1 MLLPRF
7 NVEAFTLP
15 TTATKMAPMH
25 VIHIVGRCLRLVSV
39 YAAYHYVI
47 AQGVSLTFFVFVC
60 LLGSAAVFS
69 ALQRP
74 WQGRPLPNSLLG
86 PAVVNG
92 GIMAFSLL
100 LWANGL
106 RNCGPVRTILGEYA
120 GAVLGALSTLLFSRN
135 GLVWRRIGGLLAMCA
150 AYYFLSQGWAMS
162 SYSPFSFGST
172 DVKEVSVKDE
182 EGLIKSSSMLLPAFS
197 GILAAIRR
205 IISRRVSTKNHAKK
219 RLHAVTVAAASCF
232 IFPFAMFKLAVGKQ
246 HILSEPHGSAAWA
259 YVSTILFGVV
269 LIFYVDT
276 FVEDR
281 LHIVVASPIHILVT
295 GVGII
300 LFEFIYGMDF
310 SFLGFIVCAT
320 VLGLGIYEATAT
332 DPNCRDLDQGNSF
345 LKEDRVPVKM
355 STLPS

>member
-1 MLLPRF
+1 MLPD
-7 NVEAFTLP
+7 A
-15 TTATKMAPMH
+15 ATRMAPMH
-25 VIHIVGRCLRLVSV
+25 AIHIVGRCLRLVSV

-47 AQGVSLTFFVFVC
+47 ARGVSLTFFCFVC
-60 LLGSAAVFS
+60 LLGSAALFS

-74 WQGRPLPNSLLG
+74 WRGRPLPNSLLM

-92 GIMAFSLL
+92 FVMAFSLL

-120 GAVLGALSTLLFSRN
+120 GAVLGAISTLLFSRN

-162 SYSPFSFGST
+162 SYSPFSFGAT
-172 DVKEVSVKDE
+172 TVKAETVERE
-182 EGLIKSSSMLLPAFS
+182 EGLIKSSSMLLPAMS

-219 RLHAVTVAAASCF
+219 RLHAVTVAAATCF

-246 HILSEPHGSAAWA
+246 HPSSEPHGSAAWA
-259 YVSTILFGVV
+259 YISTILFGVV

-281 LHIVVASPIHILVT
+281 LHIVVASPTHIVVT

-300 LFEFIYGMDF
+300 IFEYIYGMDF
-310 SFLGFIVCAT
+310 SLLGFLVCAT

-332 DPNCRDLDQGNSF
+332 DPNNRDLDQGNSF
-345 LKEDRVPVKM
+345 LKEDRPPLNM

>member
-1 MLLPRF
+1 
-7 NVEAFTLP
+7 
-15 TTATKMAPMH
+15 MH
-25 VIHIVGRCLRLVSV
+25 AIHIVGRCLRLVSV

-47 AQGVSLTFFVFVC
+47 ARGVSLTFFCFVC
-60 LLGSAAVFS
+60 LLGSAALFS

-74 WQGRPLPNSLLG
+74 WRGRPLPNSLLM

-92 GIMAFSLL
+92 FVMAFSLL

-120 GAVLGALSTLLFSRN
+120 GAVLGAISTLLFSRN

-162 SYSPFSFGST
+162 SYSPFSFGAT
-172 DVKEVSVKDE
+172 TVKAETVERE
-182 EGLIKSSSMLLPAFS
+182 EGLIKSSSMLLPAMS

-219 RLHAVTVAAASCF
+219 RLHAVTVAAATCF

-246 HILSEPHGSAAWA
+246 HPSSEPHGSAAWA
-259 YVSTILFGVV
+259 YISTILFGVV

-281 LHIVVASPIHILVT
+281 LHIVVASPTHIVVT

-300 LFEFIYGMDF
+300 IFEYIYGMDF
-310 SFLGFIVCAT
+310 SLLGFLVCAT

-332 DPNCRDLDQGNSF
+332 DPNNRDLDQGNSF
-345 LKEDRVPVKM
+345 LKEDRPPLNM